1 MGCLLDTH
9 ALLWSLEDSELLP
22 ATARQMMML
31 NAGEIF
37 FSAAS
42 VYELE
47 YKSALGKLPPW
58 PKRVS
63 TIAVGAGFSALPI
76 SNEDAETAARLPL
89 IVRDPWDR
97 LIAAQA
103 LRGGLTVVT
112 RDEAISRLGAAV
124 FW

>member
-1 MGCLLDTH
+1 MGCILDTH
-9 ALLWSLEDSELLP
+9 ALLWSLEDSPLL
-22 ATARQMMML
+22 TQSARVMIAQ
-31 NAGEIF
+31 NAGDAY

-47 YKSALGKLPPW
+47 FKSTLGKLPPW

-63 TIAVGAGFSALPI
+63 TLAVAAGFFALPI
-76 SNEDAETAARLPL
+76 SLKDAEAAARLPL
-89 IVRDPWDR
+89 IGRDPWDR

-103 LRGGLTVVT
+103 IRSGLTVIT
-112 RDEAISRLGAAV
+112 RDESIAKFGAAV

>member
-1 MGCLLDTH
+1 MGCLLDSH
-9 ALLWSLEDSELLP
+9 ALLWSLEDSARLP
-22 ATARQMMML
+22 ASARRMIVQNL
-31 NAGEIF
+31 GDVY

-47 YKSALGKLPPW
+47 FKSTLGKLPPW

-63 TIAVGAGFSALPI
+63 TLAVAAGFNALPI
-76 SNEDAETAARLPL
+76 SLEDAEAAARLAPAF
-89 IVRDPWDR
+89 RDPWDR

-103 LRGGLTVVT
+103 IRNGLTVIT
-112 RDEAISRLGAAV
+112 RDESVASFGAAV